1 MGKRRR
7 VKWFSQEKGFDQ
19 GIPAFFRAVKTG
31 GELAIPLPSLIAT
44 TRAAFVIEESLHTGH
59 PRFT

>member
-1 MGKRRR
+1 M
-7 VKWFSQEKGFDQ
+7 KWFSQEKGFDQ

-44 TRAAFVIEESLHTGH
+44 TRATFVIEESLHTGH